1 MRLEPILTLNTYRQS
16 LIEAYRAEYG
26 EIKGSRWKYRYG
38 VPEIIDKANL
48 ELKYL
53 WENYEV
59 SV

>member
-1 MRLEPILTLNTYRQS
+1 MKLVPIQTLNTYRQS

-26 EIKGSRWKYRYG
+26 EIKGARWKYRYG
-38 VPEIIDKANL
+38 VPELIDKANL